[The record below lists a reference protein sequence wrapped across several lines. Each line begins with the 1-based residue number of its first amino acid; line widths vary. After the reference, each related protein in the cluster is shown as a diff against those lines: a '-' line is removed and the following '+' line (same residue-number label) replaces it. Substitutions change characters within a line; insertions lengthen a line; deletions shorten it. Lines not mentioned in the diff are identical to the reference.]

1 MLKQTDRLSRK
12 NALAHRRK
20 EGAEGS
26 EDRGAGFCYDHRPLS
41 LPSSFVFPRL
51 FYFPFS
57 PFSFA
62 FFFLPSFS
70 FSFIATTFCI
80 SSLRR
85 GSLWEKRREREGR
98 KNWKRKERR
107 ETTRKRRRE
116 RTREQLTCLQLHS
129 SSGHSMPTSL
139 TPYVIHCVTAAGT
152 PFLLAWR
159 KMDFRIMSVSIR

>member
-70 FSFIATTFCI
+70 FSFIATTFYI

-98 KNWKRKERR
+98 KKLEKKGKKGDDE
-107 ETTRKRRRE
+107 EEEEGEDTGTAD
-116 RTREQLTCLQLHS
+116 LS
-129 SSGHSMPTSL
+129 S
-139 TPYVIHCVTAAGT
+139 T
-152 PFLLAWR
+152 PFQ
-159 KMDFRIMSVSIR
+159 FRPFNAYVTHSVRHSLRHCCWNSIFFF